1 MSLFAMTSFERENR
15 NSDASSAWNR
25 KRELDRRLDQ
35 ALEDTFPASDPVSF
49 VTSPG
54 AERFRSA

>member
-1 MSLFAMTSFERENR
+1 MNHFAMTSSRRENR
-15 NSDASSAWNR
+15 NSSSSPDWDL

-49 VTSPG
+49 VIAPS
-54 AERFRSA
+54 AQRFRSA

>member
-1 MSLFAMTSFERENR
+1 MNHFAATSSERENG
-15 NSDASSAWNR
+15 NSSSSSDWDL

-49 VTSPG
+49 VISPSADG
-54 AERFRSA
+54 YRSA